1 MTEGDLEKLVENG
14 DILSYSCS
22 GGGGGLEDARV
33 QMAVKTC
40 KTFYRPELA

>member
-22 GGGGGLEDARV
+22 GGGGLEAARV
-33 QMAVKTC
+33 HMAENTC
-40 KTFYRPELA
+40 NSFYRPELA